1 MYQLM
6 EIRRCTDQ
14 YYEETEK
21 AEKQL
26 EEDILSGKYGEDIKR
41 IIRVN
46 INQFRYN
53 CNTKL
58 YQCSKCREFTVIR
71 EKMIKYGNFSE
82 PFEITIEFKKEC
94 PACGHDFMIK
104 PSNGMAACPKCD
116 RGTLDLISLG
126 KWD

>member
-1 MYQLM
+1 MGTSY
-6 EIRRCTDQ
+6 RYKCRKCNYDKTFYVGGGFFTDQ

-71 EKMIKYGNFSE
+71 EKMIKYGNF
-82 PFEITIEFKKEC
+82 
-94 PACGHDFMIK
+94 
-104 PSNGMAACPKCD
+104 
-116 RGTLDLISLG
+116 
-126 KWD
+126 